1 MTLKVVTLAHY
12 LKKEYL
18 DLDNFCFEITH
29 THLRQ
34 CGETSADLAANFK
47 LTNHTAAD
55 FQIDQSYGCR
65 LDIADEEAE
74 EYDKFFDF
82 L

>member
-1 MTLKVVTLAHY
+1 MNKLS
-12 LKKEYL
+12 
-18 DLDNFCFEITH
+18 FELTH

-55 FQIDQSYGCR
+55 FHIHQSYGCR
-65 LDIADEEAE
+65 LAIADVEA
-74 EYDKFFDF
+74 
-82 L
+82 

>member
-1 MTLKVVTLAHY
+1 MTLKVVTLGYY

-55 FQIDQSYGCR
+55 FQTCFK
-65 LDIADEEAE
+65 LTNHMAAD
-74 EYDKFFDF
+74 
-82 L
+82 LQQ